1 MQLTTVLR
9 GPKNIPSRYEN
20 DLPPGANLEEG
31 QITIIDTRGA
41 ALLIVN
47 AKGAWT
53 DNGLTTGGLSKIAA
67 KRNKGRL
74 PVSTPVGDK
83 GQG

>member
-20 DLPPGANLEEG
+20 DLPAGANLEERR
-31 QITIIDTRGA
+31 ITITETGGA
-41 ALLIVN
+41 GLLIVN

-53 DNGLTTGGLSKIAA
+53 DNGLTTGGLSKIAV
-67 KRNKGRL
+67 KRNKDG
-74 PVSTPVGDK
+74 V
-83 GQG
+83 